1 MACAGLSAARALPAK
16 KIKFQFL
23 FTTTSTSMQH
33 SPYRLD
39 HGNSFVEELGGQ
51 EVIVKISTAFYT
63 RVYADPDDW
72 FRGMFKSP
80 IENAIKDQY
89 EFFIQRFG
97 GPPLYSQRKGT
108 F

>member
-1 MACAGLSAARALPAK
+1 
-16 KIKFQFL
+16 
-23 FTTTSTSMQH
+23 MQH

-39 HGNSFVEELGGQ
+39 HGDSFVEELGGQ

-63 RVYADPDDW
+63 RVYAEPDDW

-108 F
+108 LDRGSQPKFSPYYLM